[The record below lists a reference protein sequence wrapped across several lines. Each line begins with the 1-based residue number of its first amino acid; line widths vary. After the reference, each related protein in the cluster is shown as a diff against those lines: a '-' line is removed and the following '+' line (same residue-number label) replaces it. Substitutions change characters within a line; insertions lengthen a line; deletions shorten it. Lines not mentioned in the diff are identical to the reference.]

1 MLRGT
6 LTYTGSLGPGEA
18 VTSKVF
24 SDVTDLDFD
33 LAGEVLTVT
42 YGTPSKKQ
50 ALSLHATTAVAFTI
64 SAGVSMAV
72 VVS

>member
-6 LTYTGSLGPGEA
+6 LTYTGSLGAGEA
-18 VTSKVF
+18 VTSLVF

-33 LAGEVLTVT
+33 LAEEVLTVT

-50 ALSLHATTAVAFTI
+50 SLSLHATSSVAFTI

-72 VVS
+72 VAA